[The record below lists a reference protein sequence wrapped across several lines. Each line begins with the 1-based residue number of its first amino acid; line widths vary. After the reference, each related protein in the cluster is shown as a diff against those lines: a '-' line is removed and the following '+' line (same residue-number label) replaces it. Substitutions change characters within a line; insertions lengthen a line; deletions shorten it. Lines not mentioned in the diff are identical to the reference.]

1 MTGIRQLASRL
12 DISIGTVSRALNDR
26 PGVNAETRA
35 RVLQMADEIG
45 YFANASGRSLRR
57 GSTGAIGVVIETGS
71 PSALGGDNFFFALLD
86 AMQEVLTEQDY
97 DLVLLP
103 TRHAADPLD
112 SFRRMIRRG
121 MVDAIV
127 LTATRRN
134 DPRIELLLGSK
145 VPFLTLGR
153 SETPGDYSWIDLDF
167 ERVARTS
174 VDRLVALGHRR
185 IAVVTPTGDANL
197 AFLYADAA
205 VRALAEHGIDGP
217 PDLILRAEPSEGG
230 GVMVARDLLTRP
242 ERPTAIMCC
251 SEPMTTGL
259 YSEFLQAGLRIG
271 RDMSVIGFRDNPH
284 CRYLS
289 PAPTCFALALD
300 ELGQH
305 VANAIASIAAKDRTA
320 APRIRTIWPMEFR
333 ETASIGP
340 PRSPDR
346 S

>member
-1 MTGIRQLASRL
+1 MTGIRQLAKRL

-35 RVLQMADEIG
+35 RVLQMAEEVG

-57 GSTGAIGVVIETGS
+57 GSTSTIGVVIETGS

-86 AMQEVLTEQDY
+86 AMQEVLPEQGY

-112 SFRRMIRRG
+112 SFRRIIRRG

-134 DPRIELLLGSK
+134 DPRIELLLSAK

-153 SETPGDYSWIDLDF
+153 SQVAGDYSWIDLDF
-167 ERVARTS
+167 EGVARTS
-174 VDRLVALGHRR
+174 VNRLADLGHQHIALVA
-185 IAVVTPTGDANL
+185 PDGDANL
-197 AFLYADAA
+197 ASLYVDAA
-205 VRALAEHGIDGP
+205 SRAFADRGLDYT
-217 PDLILRAEPSEGG
+217 PDLVIRAEPSEAG
-230 GVMVARDLLTRP
+230 GVRVAQNVLSRSG
-242 ERPTAIMCC
+242 RPTAIMSC

-259 YSEFLQAGLRIG
+259 YTGLLQAGLRIG
-271 RDMSVIGFRDNPH
+271 QDISVIGFRENPQ

-289 PAPTCFALALD
+289 PPPSCFGLAID
-300 ELGQH
+300 ELGRH
-305 VANAIASIAAKDRTA
+305 VASAITSIVAAKALGTA
-320 APRIRTIWPMEFR
+320 SHIRTIWPMEFK

-340 PRSPDR
+340 LKPCS
-346 S
+346 